1 MFKQSNVS
9 GPQTVTPKGAK
20 AHFSRFL
27 VPLIV
32 GCALFMELLDS
43 TVISTALPMMARSLG
58 ENPIR
63 LNLAITSYLLSL
75 AIFIPISGWMSDKF
89 GSRTV
94 FRSAIAI
101 FTVGSVLCGLSHSLM
116 QLVAARVF
124 QGFGGAMMTPV
135 GRAVVLKTVPKKDL
149 VEAMSYLTVPAV
161 MGPVVGPPLGGLIV
175 TYWSWRWI
183 FFINVPIGVIGM
195 TLVTMYIE
203 NFREPDVPPLDLYGF
218 MLTGLGLAGL
228 VFGFEVVGR
237 GVLPPALI
245 AIMIGGGAVC
255 IALYVVHA
263 RRSDHPIIDLG
274 LLKIPTF
281 AAPTVAGGMFRI
293 GIGALPFLL
302 PMLLQ
307 LVFGLSP
314 FASGMLTFTSAV
326 GALTMKFTAAPIIRR
341 LGFRTVLIG
350 NGTLCAFILT
360 SYALFRPATPYSV
373 IVLTLLIGGFFRS
386 LQFTALNALAYSDI
400 PIESMSGASS
410 LSSMA
415 QQLFLSLGV
424 TLAAFLLRLSLGHRN
439 VTALT
444 AWDFTPSFIITG
456 VLALLSALLF
466 LRMEPDAGAEVSL
479 SVAKVESERVSEH
492 VDDAILQEAAPR

>member
-1 MFKQSNVS
+1 MSPRLSKISEFEFL
-9 GPQTVTPKGAK
+9 TPI
-20 AHFSRFL
+20 
-27 VPLIV
+27 IV
-32 GCALFMELLDS
+32 GCALLMSMIDS
-43 TVISTALPMMARSLG
+43 TVISTALPAMAKSLG

-116 QLVAARVF
+116 ELVAARVL
-124 QGFGGAMMTPV
+124 QGLGGAMMTPV
-135 GRAVVLKTVPKKDL
+135 GRAVVLKTVPKADL

-161 MGPVVGPPLGGLIV
+161 MGPVVGPPLGGFIV

-183 FFINVPIGVIGM
+183 FFINVPIGVVGM

-203 NFREPDVPPLDLYGF
+203 NFREPEVPPLDLYGF

-228 VFGFEVVGR
+228 VFGFEVIGR
-237 GVLPPALI
+237 GVIPPALI
-245 AIMIGGGAVC
+245 ATVIGGGALC

-302 PMLLQ
+302 PM
-307 LVFGLSP
+307 
-314 FASGMLTFTSAV
+314 
-326 GALTMKFTAAPIIRR
+326 
-341 LGFRTVLIG
+341 
-350 NGTLCAFILT
+350 
-360 SYALFRPATPYSV
+360 
-373 IVLTLLIGGFFRS
+373 
-386 LQFTALNALAYSDI
+386 
-400 PIESMSGASS
+400 
-410 LSSMA
+410 
-415 QQLFLSLGV
+415 
-424 TLAAFLLRLSLGHRN
+424 
-439 VTALT
+439 
-444 AWDFTPSFIITG
+444 
-456 VLALLSALLF
+456 
-466 LRMEPDAGAEVSL
+466 
-479 SVAKVESERVSEH
+479 
-492 VDDAILQEAAPR
+492 

>member
-1 MFKQSNVS
+1 
-9 GPQTVTPKGAK
+9 
-20 AHFSRFL
+20 
-27 VPLIV
+27 
-32 GCALFMELLDS
+32 
-43 TVISTALPMMARSLG
+43 MARSLG

-116 QLVAARVF
+116 ELIAARVL
-124 QGFGGAMMTPV
+124 QGLGGAMMTPV
-135 GRAVVLKTVPKKDL
+135 GRAVVLKTVPKADL

-161 MGPVVGPPLGGLIV
+161 MGPVVGPPLGGFIV

-183 FFINVPIGVIGM
+183 FFINVPIGVLGM

-203 NFREPDVPPLDLYGF
+203 NFREPDVPPLDLRGF
-218 MLTGLGLAGL
+218 MLTGFGLAGL

-237 GVLPPALI
+237 GVLPPGLV
-245 AIMIGGGAVC
+245 AILIGGGAIC
-255 IALYVVHA
+255 TALYVVHA

-281 AAPTVAGGMFRI
+281 AAPTAAGGMFRI

-314 FASGMLTFTSAV
+314 FASGMVTFTSAV
-326 GALTMKFTAAPIIRR
+326 GALTMKFTASPIIRR

-360 SYALFRPATPYSV
+360 SYALFRPLTPYSI

-400 PIESMSGASS
+400 PMESMSGASS

-424 TLAAFLLRLSLGHRN
+424 TLAAFLLHLSLGHRS
-439 VTALT
+439 VAALT

-456 VLALLSALLF
+456 VLALLSALMFIRLA
-466 LRMEPDAGAEVSL
+466 PDAGVEVSGL
-479 SVAKVESERVSEH
+479 ESRVEVSARVEPVPQ
-492 VDDAILQEAAPR
+492 VD

>member
-1 MFKQSNVS
+1 MFEQARHPDRKE
-9 GPQTVTPKGAK
+9 VTPKRARR
-20 AHFSRFL
+20 HFSRFL

-43 TVISTALPMMARSLG
+43 TVISTALPVMARSLG

-89 GSRTV
+89 GSCTV

-116 QLVAARVF
+116 ELVAARVL
-124 QGFGGAMMTPV
+124 QGLGGAMMTPV
-135 GRAVVLKTVPKKDL
+135 GRAVVLKTVPKADL

-161 MGPVVGPPLGGLIV
+161 MGPVVGPPLGGFIV

-263 RRSDHPIIDLG
+263 RR
-274 LLKIPTF
+274 
-281 AAPTVAGGMFRI
+281 
-293 GIGALPFLL
+293 
-302 PMLLQ
+302 
-307 LVFGLSP
+307 
-314 FASGMLTFTSAV
+314 
-326 GALTMKFTAAPIIRR
+326 
-341 LGFRTVLIG
+341 
-350 NGTLCAFILT
+350 
-360 SYALFRPATPYSV
+360 
-373 IVLTLLIGGFFRS
+373 
-386 LQFTALNALAYSDI
+386 
-400 PIESMSGASS
+400 
-410 LSSMA
+410 
-415 QQLFLSLGV
+415 
-424 TLAAFLLRLSLGHRN
+424 
-439 VTALT
+439 
-444 AWDFTPSFIITG
+444 
-456 VLALLSALLF
+456 
-466 LRMEPDAGAEVSL
+466 
-479 SVAKVESERVSEH
+479 
-492 VDDAILQEAAPR
+492 